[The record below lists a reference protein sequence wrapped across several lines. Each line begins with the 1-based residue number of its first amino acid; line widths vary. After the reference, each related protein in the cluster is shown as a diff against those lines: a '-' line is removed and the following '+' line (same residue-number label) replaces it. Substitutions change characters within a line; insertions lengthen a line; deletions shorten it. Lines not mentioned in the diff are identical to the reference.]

1 MRRRK
6 PDKPAAKPTPL
17 GDAIKTY
24 VRGAG
29 IKRRLDQ
36 ASVIPE
42 WAELV
47 GAKIAE
53 VATPIVVRDD
63 GVLVVAVRSSAW
75 MQELQLHS
83 PDILRKLGEQGK
95 KIKRIAWRDE
105 GRGTGSDSVK
115 SE

>member
-1 MRRRK
+1 M
-6 PDKPAAKPTPL
+6 PI
-17 GDAIKTY
+17 GDAIDTY
-24 VRGAG
+24 VRHAG

-47 GAKIAE
+47 GPRIAE
-53 VATPIVVRDD
+53 VATPIVVRQD

-83 PDILRKLGEQGK
+83 PEILRKLGQRGK
-95 KIKRIAWRDE
+95 KITRIAWRDE
-105 GRGTGSDSVK
+105 GQEMPEEGGGRRVK
-115 SE
+115 